1 MQQTGYCVTIKAES
15 CRKEE
20 SDMYRFLALISTPA
34 LLPTQKDGYEIT
46 LCQDAETAA
55 GLLMQKYD
63 GLILNLFLPGRDGLT
78 LLEQMHDQL
87 LPVVLVLTR
96 LLTPYIIQSAE
107 SLCGGYILRIPCSD
121 REIAHR
127 LEDMLQKF
135 DSPAP
140 DVSTVFARYH
150 LQRLN
155 LSAGKGFY
163 RMMEILPGFNPKRD
177 PCLFSDFYPSLAKR
191 DSVTVE
197 AIDNSIHR
205 AIQQAYD
212 QRNEAVWKEYFP
224 DTSKCP
230 KNKAFLS
237 AVAARMRETD
247 SSV

>member
-1 MQQTGYCVTIKAES
+1 
-15 CRKEE
+15 
-20 SDMYRFLALISTPA
+20 MYRILALISTPA

-46 LCQDAETAA
+46 LCQDAETEA

-87 LPVVLVLTR
+87 PPVVLVLTR

-177 PCLFSDFYPSLAKR
+177 PCLFSDFYPSLGQR
-191 DSVTVE
+191 EILLLSRRLTTPSTVP
-197 AIDNSIHR
+197 SSR
-205 AIQQAYD
+205 
-212 QRNEAVWKEYFP
+212 P
-224 DTSKCP
+224 MT
-230 KNKAFLS
+230 
-237 AVAARMRETD
+237 RETKL
-247 SSV
+247 SGRSIFRIPPNAQKIKHFFLLLQHG